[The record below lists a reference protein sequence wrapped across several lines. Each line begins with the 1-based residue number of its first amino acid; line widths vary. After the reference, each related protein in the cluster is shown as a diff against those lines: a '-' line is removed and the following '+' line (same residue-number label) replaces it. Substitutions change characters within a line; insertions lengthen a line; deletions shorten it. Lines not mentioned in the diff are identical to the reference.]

1 MEEDSDQFLDN
12 KKNEDSSRELGE
24 NSNSEE
30 SRTTHMTRTSSMT
43 LLLQESVRPSF
54 KKAVNECN
62 SLRLICGKIVNHS
75 RVRTLIILLIIINAV
90 MMGVATF
97 DFVDDNPKVSKAFE
111 VTDLVFLVIFTV
123 ELAMQLV
130 YHGYKLF
137 LDGWLFFDFV
147 IVILSWSLSQFQIIR
162 AFRIFRALRLITRV
176 KVMKN
181 LITALFDIMPRLG
194 AVTAL
199 LALIFYIYAVLCT
212 NLFGELEL
220 SGDYF
225 VRLDKT
231 LMTLFEMMTMS
242 WARLARE
249 CMDQIWWAWLPFV
262 TFIMITGFMVFN
274 LIIAIVCDAVS
285 ALEHKEDLRPDVREI
300 FSGES
305 NDADLP
311 PEKEQIPPSG
321 DDNDAI
327 IYGLERRAETLSK
340 SQDDTQKLLDL
351 LVDQINLL
359 QRSSVTVINGS

>member
-1 MEEDSDQFLDN
+1 MDEDNDKFLEN
-12 KKNEDSSRELGE
+12 KKNEESSRELGE
-24 NSNSEE
+24 KSNSEE

-62 SLRLICGKIVNHS
+62 SLRIMCGKIVNHPK
-75 RVRTLIILLIIINAV
+75 VRTLIISLIIINAI

-97 DFVDDNPKVSKAFE
+97 DFVDENPEVSRAFE
-111 VTDLVFLVIFTV
+111 ITDLFFLVVFTV
-123 ELAMQLV
+123 EIAMQLV

-147 IVILSWSLSQFQIIR
+147 IVVLSWSLSQLQIIR

-199 LALIFYIYAVLCT
+199 LGLIFYIYAVLCT
-212 NLFGELEL
+212 NLFGELDL

-242 WARLARE
+242 WASLARE

-262 TFIMITGFMVFN
+262 TFIMTTGFMVFN

-285 ALEHKEDLRPDVREI
+285 ALERKEDLRPDVMAI
-300 FSGES
+300 FSGEKS
-305 NDADLP
+305 DSDQPAEN
-311 PEKEQIPPSG
+311 EQIPPSG
-321 DDNDAI
+321 NADDAI
-327 IYGLERRAETLSK
+327 IHGLEIRAETLSK
-340 SQDDTQKLLDL
+340 SLQDTQKFLDL

-359 QRSSVTVINGS
+359 QCKSVTIVDGS